1 MIPVAGRTD
10 REKQFY
16 AMWADLL
23 DILRQYNGET
33 HQDDNT
39 VIIMGVLTGSWTS
52 GMWSAA
58 KKIWTGSET
67 GAQWMTCGRR

>member
-39 VIIMGVLTGSWTS
+39 CDYFYYFFHIY
-52 GMWSAA
+52 
-58 KKIWTGSET
+58 
-67 GAQWMTCGRR
+67 